1 MSGSG
6 GAWRFAQKRAAA
18 FEVAPLPRQTDG
30 SPENRAAVRN
40 TKDKLSSEHLARIA
54 LFVPTLEG
62 GGAERVMV
70 TLANALA
77 ERRFAVDFVLWTESG
92 PFRSLLSAN
101 VNVVALGTYNPL
113 RLVFGFARF
122 LKTYKPEVVISAL
135 FVGNIIAALAKA
147 ESRSRTHLILTEH
160 VPIGTY
166 LQNESR
172 LLRRL
177 CVPPLMRSTYLA
189 AQDIVAVSR
198 GAAQALAPV
207 LGKTTSKRITVIFN
221 PIDLARIERMA
232 TADESTVTWTE
243 PTITNVG
250 RLIEQKDQQT
260 LIQAFAKVRSRR
272 TCRLV
277 ILGEGEK
284 RATLAAFAQ
293 KLGVGSDVLM
303 PGFVA
308 NPYSWM
314 RKSAVF
320 VLSSKF
326 EGLPTVLIEAMQ
338 CGIPVISADCPSG
351 PAEILEDGR
360 WGRLFRPGDV
370 DGLASAIEDA
380 LDGKLVA
387 DVRQRAADFSI
398 ENAVSRYVAL
408 FPNNGDRNKNRI
420 VEARSPE
427 HAHQGG

>member
-1 MSGSG
+1 
-6 GAWRFAQKRAAA
+6 
-18 FEVAPLPRQTDG
+18 LPYQTDG
-30 SPENRAAVRN
+30 SQGHRSSVRN
-40 TKDKLSSEHLARIA
+40 TKDRLSSEHPARIA

-77 ERRFAVDFVLWTESG
+77 ERRFAVDFVLWTECG
-92 PFRSLLSAN
+92 PFRSLLSAK

-113 RLVFGFARF
+113 KLVFGFARF

-147 ESRSRTHLILTEH
+147 ACRSRTHLILTEH

-172 LLRRL
+172 LLRRV

-207 LGKTTSKRITVIFN
+207 LGKAASNRITVIYN
-221 PIDLARIERMA
+221 PIDLARIEAMA
-232 TADESTVTWTE
+232 SADEKSASWTE
-243 PTITNVG
+243 PTIINVG

-284 RATLAAFAQ
+284 RATLAALAR

-308 NPYSWM
+308 NPYNWM
-314 RKSAVF
+314 RRSAVF

-338 CGIPVISADCPSG
+338 CGVSVISADCPSG

-360 WGRLFRPGDV
+360 WGKLFRPGDV
-370 DGLASAIEDA
+370 DALASAIEDA

-387 DVRQRAADFSI
+387 NVRQRAADFSVDA
-398 ENAVSRYVAL
+398 AVSRYVAL
-408 FPNNGDRNKNRI
+408 FSDDADRNEGPA
-420 VEARSPE
+420 VAARSSE
-427 HAHQGG
+427 HAHQRR

>member
-1 MSGSG
+1 MSD
-6 GAWRFAQKRAAA
+6 AWRFVNNRAVPV
-18 FEVAPLPRQTDG
+18 VAPSPRRTGG
-30 SPENRAAVRN
+30 SRENRASARN
-40 TKDKLSSEHLARIA
+40 AKEKLSSEHPARIA

-62 GGAERVMV
+62 GGAELVMV
-70 TLANALA
+70 TLANALV
-77 ERRFAVDFVLWTESG
+77 ERGFAVDFVLWAEGG
-92 PFRSLLSAN
+92 PFRGLLSAK
-101 VNVVALGTYNPL
+101 VNVVVLGTYNPL
-113 RLVFGFARF
+113 KLVFGFARF

-147 ESRSRTHLILTEH
+147 ASRSRTHLILTEH

-172 LLRRL
+172 LLRRV

-207 LGKTTSKRITVIFN
+207 LGKAASRRITVIYN
-221 PIDLARIERMA
+221 PIDLARIEAMA
-232 TADESTVTWTE
+232 SADEKSVSWTE
-243 PTITNVG
+243 PTIINVG
-250 RLIEQKDQQT
+250 RLAEQKDQQT

-284 RATLAAFAQ
+284 RATLAALAR
-293 KLGVGSDVLM
+293 KLGVGSDVSM

-314 RKSAVF
+314 RRSTVF

-338 CGIPVISADCPSG
+338 CGVPVISADCPSG

-360 WGRLFRPGDV
+360 WGRLFQPGDV
-370 DGLASAIEDA
+370 DALASAIEDA

-387 DVRQRAADFSI
+387 DVRQRAADFSVDV
-398 ENAVSRYVAL
+398 AVSRYVAL
-408 FPNNGDRNKNRI
+408 FPDDRDRNERRA
-420 VEARSPE
+420 VAARSSE
-427 HAHQGG
+427 HAR

>member
-1 MSGSG
+1 MSD
-6 GAWRFAQKRAAA
+6 AWRFVHNRVVP
-18 FEVAPLPRQTDG
+18 EVAPSPHHTGG
-30 SPENRAAVRN
+30 SRENRASARN
-40 TKDKLSSEHLARIA
+40 AKEKLSSEHPARIA

-62 GGAERVMV
+62 GGAELVMV
-70 TLANALA
+70 TLANALV
-77 ERRFAVDFVLWTESG
+77 ERGFAVDFVLWAEGG
-92 PFRSLLSAN
+92 PFRGLLSAN
-101 VNVVALGTYNPL
+101 VNVVVLGTYNPL
-113 RLVFGFARF
+113 KLVFGFARF

-147 ESRSRTHLILTEH
+147 ASRSRTHLILTEH

-172 LLRRL
+172 LLRRV

-198 GAAQALAPV
+198 GAAQALARV
-207 LGKTTSKRITVIFN
+207 LGKAASRRITVIYN
-221 PIDLARIERMA
+221 PIDLARIEAMA
-232 TADESTVTWTE
+232 SADEKSVSWTE
-243 PTITNVG
+243 PTIINVG
-250 RLIEQKDQQT
+250 RLAEQKDQQT

-284 RATLAAFAQ
+284 RAMLSALAR

-314 RKSAVF
+314 RRSTVF

-338 CGIPVISADCPSG
+338 CGAPVISADCPSG

-360 WGRLFRPGDV
+360 WGRLFQPGDV
-370 DGLASAIEDA
+370 DALASAIEDA

-387 DVRQRAADFSI
+387 DVRQRAADFSVDA
-398 ENAVSRYVAL
+398 AVSRYVAL
-408 FPNNGDRNKNRI
+408 FPDDRDRAVGIK
-420 VEARSPE
+420 S
-427 HAHQGG
+427 H

>member
-1 MSGSG
+1 MS
-6 GAWRFAQKRAAA
+6 GAWRFAHNRAAS
-18 FEVAPLPRQTDG
+18 EVAPSPRQTGG
-30 SPENRAAVRN
+30 SRENQAAVRN
-40 TKDKLSSEHLARIA
+40 PKEKLSSEHPARIA

-62 GGAERVMV
+62 GGAERVIV
-70 TLANALA
+70 TLGNALA
-77 ERRFAVDFVLWTESG
+77 ERRFAVDFVLWTEGG
-92 PFRSLLSAN
+92 PFRGLLSAN
-101 VNVVALGTYNPL
+101 VNVVALGTYNPFK
-113 RLVFGFARF
+113 LVFGFARF
-122 LKTYKPEVVISAL
+122 LRTYKPEVVISAL

-147 ESRSRTHLILTEH
+147 ASRSRTHLILTEH

-207 LGKTTSKRITVIFN
+207 LGKNTSKRITVIYN
-221 PIDLARIERMA
+221 PIDLTRSERMA
-232 TADESTVTWTE
+232 AADETTVTWTE
-243 PTITNVG
+243 PTIINVG

-284 RATLAAFAQ
+284 RAALAALAQ
-293 KLGVGSDVLM
+293 QLGVGSDVLM
-303 PGFVA
+303 PGFVT

-338 CGIPVISADCPSG
+338 CGISVISADCPSG

-360 WGRLFRPGDV
+360 WGRLFQPGDV
-370 DGLASAIEDA
+370 GALASAIEDA

-387 DVRQRAADFSI
+387 DVRQRAADLSV
-398 ENAVSRYVAL
+398 ETAVS
-408 FPNNGDRNKNRI
+408 
-420 VEARSPE
+420 
-427 HAHQGG
+427 

>member
-1 MSGSG
+1 MLGSG
-6 GAWRFAQKRAAA
+6 GACRFEQGKSASGAVPSPRETGGAQ
-18 FEVAPLPRQTDG
+18 G
-30 SPENRAAVRN
+30 NRASARN
-40 TKDKLSSEHLARIA
+40 TEHTLSSEHPARIA
-54 LFVPTLEG
+54 LFVPTLGG

-77 ERRFAVDFVLWTESG
+77 ERRFAVDFVLWTEGG

-113 RLVFGFARF
+113 KLVFGFARF

-147 ESRSRTHLILTEH
+147 ACRSRTHLILTEH

-166 LQNESR
+166 LQNELR

-207 LGKTTSKRITVIFN
+207 LGKTTSKRITVIYN
-221 PIDLARIERMA
+221 PIDLTRIGAMA
-232 TADESTVTWTE
+232 AVDDKIASWNV
-243 PTITNVG
+243 PTIINVG

-260 LIQAFAKVRSRR
+260 LIRAFAKVHSRR
-272 TCRLV
+272 PCQLV

-284 RATLAAFAQ
+284 RATLAALAQ

-303 PGFVA
+303 PGFIA

-326 EGLPTVLIEAMQ
+326 EGLPTALIEAMQ

-351 PAEILEDGR
+351 PAEILEDGQ
-360 WGRLFRPGDV
+360 WGKLFRPGDI
-370 DGLASAIEDA
+370 DALASAIEDA

-398 ENAVSRYVAL
+398 DTAVSRYVAL
-408 FPNNGDRNKNRI
+408 FPNNGDEQREVN
-420 VEARSPE
+420 S
-427 HAHQGG
+427 